1 MRCRELSLPWMVIPC
16 SPVAGQ
22 RSPIAPGQRL
32 DILIQLPRDGGAFPV
47 LAQREG
53 DRQRTGFILA
63 SPGAR
68 ITKVASV
75 ADAAMPPIDLSLER
89 RLISLAPLEA
99 RQPGV
104 THRIVLTGT
113 MQHYA
118 WSIDGQAWANHQPLR
133 VSKGQRVV
141 LEMVNQSMMA
151 HPMHLHGHHFQVIA
165 INDQALSGA
174 MRDTVLVPVH
184 DSVTVAFD
192 ADNPGRWLLH
202 CHNLFHMATG
212 MMTEVAYERRLIHA
226 EKGEPRAIHQSHH
239 TKCNRSGH
247 VSRCCSGADSN

>member
-1 MRCRELSLPWMVIPC
+1 
-16 SPVAGQ
+16 
-22 RSPIAPGQRL
+22 
-32 DILIQLPRDGGAFPV
+32 
-47 LAQREG
+47 
-53 DRQRTGFILA
+53 
-63 SPGAR
+63 
-68 ITKVASV
+68 
-75 ADAAMPPIDLSLER
+75 MPPTDLSLER

-99 RQPGV
+99 RQPAV

-113 MQHYA
+113 MQPYA
-118 WSIDGQAWANHQPLR
+118 WSIDDRAWANHQPLR

-165 INDQALSGA
+165 INGQAISGA

-184 DSVTVAFD
+184 GSVTVAFD

-212 MMTEVAYERRLIHA
+212 MMTEIAYDNV
-226 EKGEPRAIHQSHH
+226 
-239 TKCNRSGH
+239 T
-247 VSRCCSGADSN
+247 